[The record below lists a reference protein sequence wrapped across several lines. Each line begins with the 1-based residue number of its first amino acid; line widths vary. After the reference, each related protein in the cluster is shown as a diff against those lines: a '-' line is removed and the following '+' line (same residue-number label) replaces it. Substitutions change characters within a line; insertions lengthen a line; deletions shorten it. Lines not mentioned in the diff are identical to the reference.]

1 MKANQHDLINTPCDL
16 MTTVQAAE
24 YLRVSPKT
32 LEKMR
37 LEGGGPAFYKIGRTV
52 RYALDD
58 LNNYLE
64 QNKFLSTS
72 EYCMKKFG
80 N

>member
-24 YLRVSPKT
+24 YLQVSPKT

-37 LEGGGPAFYKIGRTV
+37 LEGGGAAI
-52 RYALDD
+52 L
-58 LNNYLE
+58 
-64 QNKFLSTS
+64 QNRQNCQICL
-72 EYCMKKFG
+72 G
-80 N
+80 